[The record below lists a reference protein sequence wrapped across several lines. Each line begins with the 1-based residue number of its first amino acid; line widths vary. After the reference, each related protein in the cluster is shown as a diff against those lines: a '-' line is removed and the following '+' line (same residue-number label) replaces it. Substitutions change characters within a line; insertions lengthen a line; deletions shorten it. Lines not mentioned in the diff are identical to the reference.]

1 MPVQKLQ
8 DFLDGQGVRYLT
20 IRHSPAY
27 TAQEIAALA
36 HVPGREMAKTVM
48 IHHRG
53 RMAMAVLPA
62 SRRIDV
68 EHLREA
74 LGAEDVRLA
83 EEHEFRELFPGCET
97 GAMPP
102 IGNLYGLEVFVD
114 RSLTEDE
121 QIAFNAGTHHE
132 LVQMAYA
139 DYERLV
145 RPKVFD
151 FATQP
156 A

>member
-1 MPVQKLQ
+1 MPVQELS
-8 DFLDGQGVRYLT
+8 DFLDREGVRYVT

-36 HVPGREMAKTVM
+36 HIPGREMAKTVM
-48 IHHRG
+48 IHVDG

-62 SRRIDV
+62 SRRVDL
-68 EHLREA
+68 EHLREVI
-74 LGAEDVRLA
+74 GAGDVRLA
-83 EEHEFRELFPGCET
+83 EEHEFRELFPGCEA

-102 IGNLYGLEVFVD
+102 FGNLYGLDVYVD
-114 RSLTEDE
+114 RTLTEDE

-132 LVQMAYA
+132 LVQMAYP

-145 RPKVFD
+145 RPKVLD

-156 A
+156 V